1 MISLAFVGISASTEF
16 GGKEAGVAVVVGV
29 AVVAE
34 AVSLSEG
41 ATAASDVLSNTL
53 VVSVNV
59 ESGGSDAAVGVGD
72 ESVTTVGVLE
82 LSILWVES
90 VINNAVVLLTGV
102 TVTVVVVAETGR
114 IINVVLALSLV
125 GRLVVGVGGVLTL
138 VDIIDDLVVLLTVV
152 ESLVAGVLGAGIIDV
167 VSALDVVTL
176 VATVLIGTL
185 VVESSEIFTS
195 LEAKV
200 EATFVAEAGEAAKAL
215 EAGESAETVFV
226 SLAAPALGL
235 APAALAPTG
244 FGAPVVDVLVTIAVI
259 AISGLDT
266 VAISTVVINLGRSE
280 LSVVVLSGT
289 NVGVVVTVSSG
300 LTAEVEAVEVAG
312 LVLATGALAVAV
324 VNGLGVAATSSKA
337 VIKAGDALV
346 VDVVVLGVSASLDVA
361 VVLVQFR
368 ITRVTADSGTLAES
382 ADAASARGRDG
393 AVDVLSSESAVA
405 TAETFSTTL
414 TGVGTDSGTAAECT
428 GGASASLGLGAED
441 VVATIGLDTVNLA
454 TVATVGLLSPG
465 GGSNTSESAES
476 ERLEHFVCKIM
487 IMLFKASLLND
498 FANCLNVIPSIINV
512 PNSTDFLFNLQNVVR
527 ILKNIIK
534 IIINPYS

>member
-1 MISLAFVGISASTEF
+1 MVSLAAVGVLTSTEF
-16 GGKEAGVAVVVGV
+16 GGGESGAAVVMGV

-34 AVSLSEG
+34 AVSLAEG
-41 ATAASDVLSNTL
+41 ATSSTDVASNTL
-53 VVSVNV
+53 VVGVSV
-59 ESGGSDAAVGVGD
+59 ESGDSDSAVGVGD
-72 ESVTTVGVLE
+72 ESVATVGVLE
-82 LSILWVES
+82 LGILWVEN

-102 TVTVVVVAETGR
+102 TVTIVVVAETGR
-114 IINVVLALSLV
+114 IIDVVLALSLV

-152 ESLVAGVLGAGIIDV
+152 SSLVTGVLGAGIIDV
-167 VSALDVVTL
+167 VPALDVVTL